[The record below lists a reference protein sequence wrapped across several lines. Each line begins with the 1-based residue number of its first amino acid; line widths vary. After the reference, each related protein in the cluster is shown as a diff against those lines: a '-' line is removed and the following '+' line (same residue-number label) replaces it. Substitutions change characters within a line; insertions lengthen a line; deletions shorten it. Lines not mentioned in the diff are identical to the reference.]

1 MVIPNLRYKVGPQGW
16 NAPGGHWLDRG
27 TVVDTSV
34 WLEFAGVPPP
44 PDAVPLDQQTYD
56 FMTSNGGVA
65 GLGYP
70 YERVAVGL
78 GIVGINPKPKSLN

>member
-1 MVIPNLRYKVGPQGW
+1 MAGPALKYAVGQNGWAGPN
-16 NAPGGHWLDRG
+16 GHWLDRG

-56 FMTSNGGVA
+56 FMTSNGVV
-65 GLGYP
+65 GLSYP
-70 YERVAVGL
+70 YWQVAVGL

>member
-1 MVIPNLRYKVGPQGW
+1 MVIPFLKYAVGSGGW

-34 WLEFAGVPPP
+34 WAEFAGVVPP

-56 FMTSNGGVA
+56 FMTSNGVV
-65 GLGYP
+65 GLSYP
-70 YERVAVGL
+70 YWQVAVGP